1 MEIRT
6 LVILIAVI
14 IVFLIIL
21 LVIWLMWI
29 RRWFMSN
36 LLKPRPLQEIFKVR
50 SEAEEFV
57 ASSVGEEI
65 EELVRQ
71 NLTAHPDLADTNI
84 DFGTA
89 ADGSLQI
96 WLGDQCYQAIEE
108 IPDGRVQEAIKQAVT
123 DFNR

>member
-1 MEIRT
+1 MELQT

-14 IVFLIIL
+14 IVFVVIL
-21 LVIWLMWI
+21 LVIWSIQI
-29 RRWFMSN
+29 RRWFMSS
-36 LLKPRPLQEIFKVR
+36 LLKTRSLKEIFKVR

-96 WLGDQCYQAIEE
+96 WLGDQCYQAVEE
-108 IPDGRVQEAIKQAVT
+108 IPDERVREAIKQAVT